1 MNINSNEQ
9 NCDFLGR
16 DLGWTINIS
25 IVHMNAG
32 MVTGIHVLNIP
43 ISIQHVT
50 CAEIQSETTNITTR
64 LGEQNIVI

>member
-1 MNINSNEQ
+1 MNKTVS
-9 NCDFLGR
+9 DFLGR
-16 DLGWTINIS
+16 DLGWNINIS

-50 CAEIQSETTNITTR
+50 CAGIQSETTNITMR
-64 LGEQNIVI
+64 LGE